1 MDCDTAGDPSSGLRW
16 TRRTTQAIALALQ
29 EYGITISDRTVC
41 RLLKSQGYALRVNHK
56 KLAGVAHPD
65 RNQQFTLIASIRT
78 RAARMNLPIISVDT
92 KKKEL
97 IGRFRNAGT
106 RWRRTPELVNDHDF
120 RSQADGRA
128 VPYGLYDLQANAGAF
143 YVGLSLDTPQF
154 AVDCI
159 AAWWQDEGQQR
170 YPNANELYILADSG
184 GSNGCRPR
192 AWKYFLQHNLVNPFN
207 LTVTVA
213 HYPSGASKWNPIE
226 HRLFSEVSKNWAGV
240 PLETVE
246 TILNYLST
254 TTTRTGLT
262 VKATLVEEV
271 YERGIKIS
279 ADDMNQ
285 LNITRNEAIPQW
297 NYTIQPQLKEP

>member
-1 MDCDTAGDPSSGLRW
+1 MGPKSPQNPLKLPRKPVSGQDFSRPE
-16 TRRTTQAIALALQ
+16 QCPFPVLA
-29 EYGITISDRTVC
+29 
-41 RLLKSQGYALRVNHK
+41 
-56 KLAGVAHPD
+56 
-65 RNQQFTLIASIRT
+65 
-78 RAARMNLPIISVDT
+78 NL
-92 KKKEL
+92 
-97 IGRFRNAGT
+97 G
-106 RWRRTPELVNDHDF
+106 
-120 RSQADGRA
+120 
-128 VPYGLYDLQANAGAF
+128 YGLYDLQANAGAF

-170 YPNANELYILADSG
+170 YPHANELYILADSG

-213 HYPSGASKWNPIE
+213 HYPSGVSKWNPIE
-226 HRLFSEVSKNWAGV
+226 HRLFSEVSRSWAGV

-246 TILNYLST
+246 TMLNYLST